1 MKRVLF
7 KRILFPYLILAPLLI
22 ISLELYLS
30 SVIKDNYISK
40 LKESLT
46 IQAYLIAEQ
55 IPSSFTNNLDDFSRR
70 YKQQI
75 GARVTIIDGSG
86 RVLGDSDEPS
96 EKMENHSGG
105 PEIKDAEISD
115 VGSSIHYS
123 KTIQKDLLY
132 LAIAVNKDTDKKC
145 LRLSMPLHDVET
157 AMDRIRVR
165 IIIASL
171 SALSIA
177 ILIGLI
183 QTGRITK
190 SIEEVAAFSK
200 DVASGTF

>member
-70 YKQQI
+70 YKEKK
-75 GARVTIIDGSG
+75 GARETTIMAQGLFWGTLMSLQRRWKTTQTDL
-86 RVLGDSDEPS
+86 RS
-96 EKMENHSGG
+96 EM
-105 PEIKDAEISD
+105 
-115 VGSSIHYS
+115 
-123 KTIQKDLLY
+123 
-132 LAIAVNKDTDKKC
+132 
-145 LRLSMPLHDVET
+145 LRLVMSG
-157 AMDRIRVR
+157 
-165 IIIASL
+165 
-171 SALSIA
+171 ALS
-177 ILIGLI
+177 GSV
-183 QTGRITK
+183 R
-190 SIEEVAAFSK
+190 
-200 DVASGTF
+200 